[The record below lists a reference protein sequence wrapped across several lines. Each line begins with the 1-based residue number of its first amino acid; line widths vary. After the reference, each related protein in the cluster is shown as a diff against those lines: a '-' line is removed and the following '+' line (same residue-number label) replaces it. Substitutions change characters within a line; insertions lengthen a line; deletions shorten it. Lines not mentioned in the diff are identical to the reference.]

1 MYTKYAVK
9 FREALLPGGEYDTG
23 EDFYEMHLLTIEAI
37 LEIMRELDRLRG
49 YEADEKE
56 SV

>member
-1 MYTKYAVK
+1 MYTKYLERFK
-9 FREALLPGGEYDTG
+9 EALLPGGEYDTG

-49 YEADEKE
+49 YEEEWKE
-56 SV
+56 